1 MMKAILAATAAT
13 FLLAGCSM
21 FGGGDTEPP
30 KGLTASAFAGPM
42 AAQIE
47 TALGPDNLKM
57 AEQAQ
62 YQALEYGRA
71 GTPVT
76 WNDPRSGNSGRI
88 DVGQSYD
95 VNRLDCREY
104 THTVYIGGRANVAR
118 GTACRQPNG
127 VWRIVG

>member
-1 MMKAILAATAAT
+1 MMKATFAAAAATA
-13 FLLAGCSM
+13 LLAGCTM
-21 FGGGDTEPP
+21 FGGGEAEPP
-30 KGLTASAFAGPM
+30 KGLTASSFAGPM
-42 AAQIE
+42 AAEIE
-47 TALGPDNLKM
+47 TVLGPDNLKM

-76 WNDPRSGNSGRI
+76 WNDPRTGNSGEI
-88 DVGQSYD
+88 AVGQSYE